1 MPPKRGTAR
10 AKRGTTNPRGRGRGR
25 GAKAASESRPE
36 ATEAEPQA
44 NEEESL
50 FVPKDEPA
58 VAPTSTAPTTDVDMT
73 GAGEADATT
82 TNTEAADTAAGASE
96 PENTAAMASAASS
109 APSAAASPALSGAT
123 EGARGGKKAK
133 AMARMPTFKGRRS
146 KEEREAMEAEAQA
159 KRREKMAQ
167 LNSEARAAGAGRGRG
182 DRGRGRGRGGDRGGR
197 GGRGGFMGS
206 REQHKEEGIF
216 TEGWATGIDQS
227 RLMIHRG
234 KSSGAG
240 FSSGSS
246 RRKPV
251 VKSEGGDGEQPEAE
265 DGGYISSDPE
275 ADSLGPRID
284 VDRINIKDEF
294 DDLEITGE
302 GPAQQ
307 RSRNNNTGLAP
318 VRLQRREHH
327 NAARK
332 IVAEAPGDPEIKTED
347 GASSSKKGKQKAKD
361 VQVTGEQAHWR
372 GAWGWENEDGVVNIK
387 DEPTE
392 DSAIPT
398 DIPEAPIKDAP
409 SSPELSRKTKPRM
422 KSRRKPRW
430 GEFVAHTEEEK
441 AEQAR
446 ILEARES
453 VAKELGTIVPPREPA
468 ADADTST
475 PRDADGDTAMNE
487 GTPKEQTE
495 PKQEAIDN
503 RQDRVYLFQFP
514 PVLPSLTVKDTV
526 KPEPTSPTHPHDV
539 DAPAAAT
546 AESSNKQPQ
555 QPAVKIEDDGP
566 SGLDQVSP
574 DLPTVLSSGKVGKLR
589 VHESGR
595 TTLDWGG
602 TSLELHAGMEAS
614 FLQDIVI
621 SKIDPQEERVGRDA
635 GQAMS
640 FGRVFGKFV
649 VTPDFEEIVG

>member
-1 MPPKRGTAR
+1 
-10 AKRGTTNPRGRGRGR
+10 
-25 GAKAASESRPE
+25 
-36 ATEAEPQA
+36 
-44 NEEESL
+44 
-50 FVPKDEPA
+50 
-58 VAPTSTAPTTDVDMT
+58 
-73 GAGEADATT
+73 
-82 TNTEAADTAAGASE
+82 
-96 PENTAAMASAASS
+96 MASAPSS
-109 APSAAASPALSGAT
+109 VPSAAASPAPSGAT
-123 EGARGGKKAK
+123 AGARGGKKA
-133 AMARMPTFKGRRS
+133 MTRMPTFKGRRS

-167 LNSEARAAGAGRGRG
+167 LNSEAKAASAARGRG

-197 GGRGGFMGS
+197 GGRGGFMGQ
-206 REQHKEEGIF
+206 REQQREEGIF
-216 TEGWATGIDQS
+216 TDGWATGIGD

-240 FSSGSS
+240 FSSGS
-246 RRKPV
+246 RRKPI
-251 VKSEGGDGEQPEAE
+251 VKSEGDGELPKAE

-284 VDRINIKDEF
+284 VDRINIKEEF

-307 RSRNNNTGLAP
+307 RSRFNNTGLAP

-347 GASSSKKGKQKAKD
+347 GAPSNKKGKQKAKD
-361 VQVTGEQAHWR
+361 VQVTGEQVHWR
-372 GAWGWENEDGVVNIK
+372 GAWGWENEDGIVNIK

-392 DSAIPT
+392 DSTIPT

-409 SSPELSRKTKPRM
+409 SSPELSRKSKPRM

-446 ILEARES
+446 ILEARDS

-468 ADADTST
+468 TETGTST

-487 GTPKEQTE
+487 GTPKEETE

-514 PVLPSLTVKDTV
+514 PVLPSLTVKDNV
-526 KPEPTSPTHPHDV
+526 KPEPTSPTYPHDV
-539 DAPAAAT
+539 DDPAAT
-546 AESSNKQPQ
+546 AESSNKQQ
-555 QPAVKIEDDGP
+555 QPTVKIEDDGP

-574 DLPTVLSSGKVGKLR
+574 DLPTTLSSGKVGKLR
-589 VHESGR
+589 VHKSGR

-621 SKIDPQEERVGRDA
+621 SKIVPEEERVGRDA

>member
-25 GAKAASESRPE
+25 GAKAAATESRPE
-36 ATEAEPQA
+36 PSETEAQA
-44 NEEESL
+44 QEEESL
-50 FVPKDEPA
+50 FVPKDEP
-58 VAPTSTAPTTDVDMT
+58 VAASKSTAQATDVDMT
-73 GAGEADATT
+73 DAGEAGATSS
-82 TNTEAADTAAGASE
+82 NNNAATEAADTAAGAE
-96 PENTAAMASAASS
+96 EHENATTMASAPSS
-109 APSAAASPALSGAT
+109 VPSAAASPAPSGAT
-123 EGARGGKKAK
+123 AGARGGKKA
-133 AMARMPTFKGRRS
+133 MTRMPTFKGRRS

-167 LNSEARAAGAGRGRG
+167 LNSEAKAASAARGRG

-197 GGRGGFMGS
+197 GGRGGFMGQ
-206 REQHKEEGIF
+206 REQQREEGIF
-216 TEGWATGIDQS
+216 TDGWATGIDQS

-240 FSSGSS
+240 FSSGS
-246 RRKPV
+246 RRKPI
-251 VKSEGGDGEQPEAE
+251 VKSEGDGELPKAE

-284 VDRINIKDEF
+284 VDRINIKEEF

-307 RSRNNNTGLAP
+307 RSRFNNTGLAP

-347 GASSSKKGKQKAKD
+347 GAPSNKKGKQKAKD
-361 VQVTGEQAHWR
+361 VQVTGEQVHWR
-372 GAWGWENEDGVVNIK
+372 GAWGWENEDGIVNIK

-392 DSAIPT
+392 DSTIPT

-409 SSPELSRKTKPRM
+409 SSPELSRKSKPRM

-446 ILEARES
+446 ILEARDS

-468 ADADTST
+468 TETGTST

-487 GTPKEQTE
+487 GTPKEETE

-514 PVLPSLTVKDTV
+514 PVLPSLTVKDNV
-526 KPEPTSPTHPHDV
+526 KPEPTSPTYPHDV
-539 DAPAAAT
+539 DDPAAT
-546 AESSNKQPQ
+546 AESSNKQQ
-555 QPAVKIEDDGP
+555 QPTVKIEDDGP

-574 DLPTVLSSGKVGKLR
+574 DLPTTLSSGKVGKLR
-589 VHESGR
+589 VHKSGR

-621 SKIDPQEERVGRDA
+621 SKIVPEEERVGRDA